1 MCIYVFACFRF
12 QVDVCKDM
20 NVADVMQHA
29 LMDTSSSLARY
40 RIYGSTA
47 SLNTLVTSS
56 SRALL
61 DPAAKASRLLHTRHL
76 SMDEI
81 EVPPCLTG
89 ASCLRKIFHLE
100 CCCGGGRFRRCWLG
114 VQVEHA
120 PQVFLVEPLG
130 FCELVNTA
138 KSSVGICEKTKH
150 LRRRRRK
157 HEKRSSFTQ

>member
-1 MCIYVFACFRF
+1 MSQDFLRFLIELGIFGECHADFKCVMSQVSRVFMFACFRF

-89 ASCLRKIFHLE
+89 ASCLHKILHLE
-100 CCCGGGRFRRCWLG
+100 CCCGGGRFRRCWSL
-114 VQVEHA
+114 E
-120 PQVFLVEPLG
+120 
-130 FCELVNTA
+130 
-138 KSSVGICEKTKH
+138 
-150 LRRRRRK
+150 
-157 HEKRSSFTQ
+157 